1 MGIEDYKSKVEAL
14 ALFFR
19 GMFSSIKSPYVVF
32 ILFVLFSFSS
42 KGQTSFRLID
52 SFTVSGQLIGSDKL
66 SQLYILSQT
75 DEISKLNPSGESLF
89 KFSDN
94 TLGKLSY
101 LDTTDP
107 FNLLAFY
114 ADFQVAKVLDRT
126 LNPNIEYDFANLDFF
141 NVVAVTM
148 GVSNRI
154 WIYEQQE
161 GKLLQLDQNG
171 QIIRESPDLNFLIG
185 QRPKITRLQFYNNQ
199 IWMLAEDFGLLHFD
213 QFGQL
218 VQQIPRTGIKEFWII
233 PTAIIARID
242 NNWEWLNVLSKQWQ
256 ALQLPLEGLDT
267 LKIVGNKCYSQKG
280 NLIYV
285 YEID

>member
-267 LKIVGNKCYSQKG
+267 LKIVGNKCYGQKG